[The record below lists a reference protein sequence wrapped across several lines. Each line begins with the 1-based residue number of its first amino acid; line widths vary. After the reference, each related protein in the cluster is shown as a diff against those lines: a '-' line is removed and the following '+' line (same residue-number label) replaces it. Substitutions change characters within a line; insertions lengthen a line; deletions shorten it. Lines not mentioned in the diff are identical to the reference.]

1 MFKNAVI
8 SLLGVALFVRTEYYI
23 SITGPVLYLL
33 TSAVLFFALAA
44 VEEKIKQVKRR
55 LNTKR
60 MFQQQLNRLS
70 MRGR

>member
-8 SLLGVALFVRTEYYI
+8 SLLGVALFVQTECYV

-44 VEEKIKQVKRR
+44 VEEKVKQVKRR

-70 MRGR
+70 VRGR